1 MEVLYNVTQFVE
13 SLARLY
19 KMQKVSKKTIDT
31 LLADKKITQIE
42 YEYIISVGKEE

>member
-1 MEVLYNVTQFVE
+1 MTQFVE

-31 LLADKKITQIE
+31 LLTAKKITKIE
-42 YEYIISVGKEE
+42 YEYIITAGEE